1 MLQLNDEIVPGI
13 SAAGIALGS
22 NIETVLRKV
31 EPKSITELNGC
42 IRYDF
47 GEICLWESGG
57 VIDQI
62 GLVLGYTGKLSK
74 KIGVGS
80 TLKEL
85 ENEFGE
91 ISEDEDDNLIV
102 EGLLGVCFESDA
114 FKNMGG
120 VDKSDSS
127 KIIGIYVFIRKP

>member
-1 MLQLNDEIVPGI
+1 MLRLNDEIVPGVG
-13 SAAGIALGS
+13 AAGITLGS
-22 NIETVLRKV
+22 NIAPVLKGV
-31 EPKSITELNGC
+31 DPKSISHLPSCT
-42 IRYDF
+42 RYDF
-47 GEICLWESGG
+47 GEVCLWESRG

-62 GLVLGYTGKLSK
+62 GIVHGYTGKISE

-85 ENEFGE
+85 ESELGE

-114 FKNMGG
+114 FKTMGG
-120 VDKSDSS
+120 TDKSDSS
-127 KIIGIYVFIRKP
+127 KIIGIYVYIEKP